1 MGFEWDPGKDAANAA
16 KHGIDFEDA
25 CRIFEG
31 PVLERVDDRRDY
43 GETRIAAVGV
53 VAGRHLF
60 VVYTARGRHR
70 RIISARRANG
80 DEREAYEEALATGA
94 AQGAE
99 DED

>member
-1 MGFEWDPGKDAANAA
+1 MGFEWDPGKNAANAA
-16 KHGIDFEDA
+16 KHGIAFEDA

-31 PVLERVDDRRDY
+31 AVLERVDDRRNY

-80 DEREAYEEALATGA
+80 DEREAYDKALAARA
-94 AQGAE
+94 AQGA
-99 DED
+99 